1 MAIEEKSLT
10 LLVGLGNPGAIY
22 VHTRHNLGQFVLDN
36 FARLQNLRWINNKR
50 LNADL
55 ARGRFG
61 RFDYVLVR
69 PLAYMNESGYPVG
82 RIASYFKVKPGRVA
96 IVYDEINLPLGKFK
110 VTYRS
115 GDGGHNGMADV
126 NACVKD
132 CIRFRVGIGPKLD
145 KEMDLKD
152 YVLSKFTD
160 VEQATLL
167 HAMPEILEGLR
178 SLLVDPQMP
187 ATDEKIAPAP

>member
-1 MAIEEKSLT
+1 
-10 LLVGLGNPGAIY
+10 
-22 VHTRHNLGQFVLDN
+22 
-36 FARLQNLRWINNKR
+36 
-50 LNADL
+50 
-55 ARGRFG
+55 
-61 RFDYVLVR
+61 
-69 PLAYMNESGYPVG
+69 
-82 RIASYFKVKPGRVA
+82 GRVI

-126 NACVKD
+126 NTRVSD
-132 CIRFRVGIGPKLD
+132 SVRFRVGIGPKLD

-160 VEQATLL
+160 GEQAALL

-178 SLLVDPQMP
+178 SLLADDSKTP
-187 ATDEKIAPAP
+187 AVNERTVPSPS